1 MIPMLPSPSS
11 LLCAHRFGT
20 MPAQMK
26 SFFDATGG
34 LWVKG
39 SLVGKGASIF
49 TSSGT
54 QVRMGYVRLTQ
65 CLEIT

>member
-1 MIPMLPSPSS
+1 
-11 LLCAHRFGT
+11 

-54 QVRMGYVRLTQ
+54 QVGRVRMGSIDAGAPQGTIGEWATFLLHLWMR
-65 CLEIT
+65 